1 MRTNNNHYAT
11 GSRKQNFG
19 KRKPKNANRMFF
31 DPMVYVLDI
40 IRKHFDEKAFLTHNQ
55 KYGHRII
62 KYRHTT
68 GKRLVLGTPAN
79 SRLVYDFAFAEMD
92 EEACEKLCLE
102 LGQVK

>member
-1 MRTNNNHYAT
+1 MNHT
-11 GSRKQNFG
+11 HSHHNRSQHG
-19 KRKPKNANRMFF
+19 KRKPKKNANRMFF

-40 IRKHFDEKAFLTHNQ
+40 IRKHFDAKAFLTHNQ
-55 KYGHRII
+55 KHGHRII